1 MSGEVCVPLLVLVGL
16 TAVGKTALS
25 LRLAQ
30 QYGGEIISADSR
42 LFYRGMNI
50 GTAKPT
56 AVEQAQVPHHLID
69 LCAPD
74 ETVTLGTY
82 QQVAYGVIER
92 VAGNGRLPLL
102 VGGTGQYV
110 QAVVEGWGIPR
121 VAPQP
126 ELRQALETLGGEEL
140 ARWLTALDSEA
151 AAKIDPRN
159 VRRVVRALEVTLVAG
174 RPISDIQRKNPPPY
188 DICMI
193 GLHRERESLYRR
205 IDARVDQMMADGLLE
220 EVVGLRTQGYDE
232 PLAAMSG
239 LGYRQLLAHLRG
251 ELTLAEAV
259 ERIKFE
265 THRFARQ
272 QATWFRLDDPQ
283 IAWFDMDGGGVETAV
298 CDYVASWLEAER

>member
-140 ARWLTALDSEA
+140 ARWLAALDSEA

-272 QATWFRLDDPQ
+272 QAPWFRLDDPQ
-283 IAWFDMDGGGVETAV
+283 IACFDMDGVGVETAV